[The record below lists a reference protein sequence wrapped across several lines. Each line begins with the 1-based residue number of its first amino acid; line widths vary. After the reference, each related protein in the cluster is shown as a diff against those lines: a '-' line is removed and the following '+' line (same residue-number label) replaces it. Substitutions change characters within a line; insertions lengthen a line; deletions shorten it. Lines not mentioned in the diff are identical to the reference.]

1 MNILFVPIPSDQI
14 IQELEVLGPSGP
26 RLLACGPSGPSGLL
40 DFVLRA
46 LRALRPCNPRNGA
59 MIG

>member
-26 RLLACGPSGPSGLL
+26 RLLACGPSGLL

-46 LRALRPCNPRNGA
+46 LRALRPCYPRDGA